1 MPRTGFI
8 EQLQCRLVDLGCP
21 IVQMRRLVQE
31 VADHRED
38 LKQAAL
44 LGGSSEST
52 AETRA
57 GAQLG
62 NPLDLAER
70 LAVALRESSW
80 WGRHSIIGF
89 CLLPLMAVPVLWGL
103 LVFLGLWLGFA
114 MSYGLDSNQFH
125 MAADNPGRF
134 HHIFVAVHCT
144 DYIAIALVTLL
155 FCWLARRSALSL
167 KWTVTAC
174 LICSLYA
181 LFSQLT
187 IVPHSLSLGVHWTP
201 QWIRSVIPLL
211 IVATIHTIRRRT
223 VRSYRENV
231 AV

>member
-1 MPRTGFI
+1 MPRTDFI
-8 EQLQCRLVDLGCP
+8 EQLQCRLVGLGCP
-21 IVQMRRLVQE
+21 IVQVRRLVQE

-44 LGGSSEST
+44 LEGSSECT
-52 AETRA
+52 VETRA
-57 GAQLG
+57 EAQLG

-70 LAVALRESSW
+70 LVVALRDSSW

-114 MSYGLDSNQFH
+114 TSYGLDSNQLH
-125 MAADNPGRF
+125 IAADNSGRF
-134 HHIFVAVHCT
+134 HHIVVAVQCT

-155 FCWLARRSALSL
+155 FCWLARRSALNL
-167 KWTVTAC
+167 KWTVAAC
-174 LICSLYA
+174 SICSLYA
-181 LFSQLT
+181 AFSQLS
-187 IVPHSLSLGVHWTP
+187 IVPHSLSLRVQWTP
-201 QWIRSVIPLL
+201 QWIRSAIPLL
-211 IVATIHTIRRRT
+211 IVATIHTIRRWT
-223 VRSYRENV
+223 VRSYRENI